1 MSESR
6 VVTVIEAK
14 TPERHYWSDLWRYRE
29 LLYFLAWRDVLVRY
43 KQTVFGVAWAVIR
56 PLLTV
61 IAFTIVFGRLAQ
73 LPSNDVPYI
82 VLVFAALLPWQ
93 LFSTAF
99 AEMGTSLLINAG
111 VISKI
116 YFPRM
121 LVPLSVLAVAILD
134 FIIAAL
140 IFIPFM
146 LWYSFYPDWRILT
159 LPLFFAFATIAV
171 LGPGLLMAALTVK
184 YRDLRYV
191 VPFIVQVGLYI
202 SPVGFSSSVVP
213 EPYRL
218 FYFLNP
224 MAGVIEAFR
233 WALLRGTNE
242 LFVVGLAVSA
252 FVSLLLLVLGIVVF
266 RRAEE
271 SFADLV

>member
-1 MSESR
+1 
-6 VVTVIEAK
+6 
-14 TPERHYWSDLWRYRE
+14 
-29 LLYFLAWRDVLVRY
+29 
-43 KQTVFGVAWAVIR
+43 VAWAVIR